1 MMLAESYIEQIE
13 AARVPRGYGGH
24 FYGAYPALVS
34 NIKDPDGQGRVKVL
48 LPWSPDGKGASYE
61 AWARLATM
69 MGGNNRGTWFIPD
82 VNDEVLVIFMG
93 GDPRQPCVVGGL
105 WNGQDTP
112 PQSMDGAGKNY
123 IKTIRSRNG
132 VQITLDDTD
141 GKETMTLK
149 TPGGQT
155 VTLADGPGSI
165 ALQDSNGN
173 SIQMQASG
181 ITITTSAT
189 FTVNASTVDV
199 TASTMSVNA
208 GMHTVSGV
216 HQADTVIT
224 NSVISASYTPGAGNI
239 W

>member
-1 MMLAESYIEQIE
+1 MMLAEDYIDHVE

-105 WNGQDTP
+105 WNGQDSP
-112 PQSMDGAGKNY
+112 PQSMDSAGKNY

-141 GKETMTLK
+141 GQEKMTLQ
-149 TPGGQT
+149 TPGGQSI
-155 VTLADGPGSI
+155 TLADGPGSI
-165 ALQDSNGN
+165 SLQDSNGN

-181 ITITTSAT
+181 ITVTTSAT

-199 TASTMSVNA
+199 TASMMSVNA

>member
-1 MMLAESYIEQIE
+1 MMLAQDYVEQVE
-13 AARVPRGYGGH
+13 AARVPRGYGGR

-105 WNGQDTP
+105 WNGQDDP
-112 PQSMDGAGKNY
+112 PQAMDGAGKNY

-141 GKETMTLK
+141 GKETMTLQ

-165 ALQDSNGN
+165 TLQDSNGN
-173 SIQMQASG
+173 SLQMQAAG